1 MCALLQTL
9 RCQRIKIQ
17 RHLLNH
23 ENNTDILLC
32 TSSKNLL
39 GISLQAR
46 VAIKT
51 WKTAF
56 FTPKRMI
63 KTWKSV
69 VLFSYIFNDDSNT
82 PKTELP

>member
-1 MCALLQTL
+1 MHYCKLFHAKEL
-9 RCQRIKIQ
+9 IFKGIY
-17 RHLLNH
+17 
-23 ENNTDILLC
+23 NTDILLC

-82 PKTELP
+82 PNSNTPKTELP